1 MYNATELCEK
11 ITSLYPD
18 IGHCGADIDVS
29 YNQAENSWIVHLEK
43 GSHAL
48 NHFLEQLDADRCMEG
63 KQCIALGLD
72 IAQLRKNVEGEQF

>member
-1 MYNATELCEK
+1 MYSATELCEK

-18 IGHCGADIDVS
+18 IGQCGVDIDVS
-29 YNQAENSWIVHLEK
+29 YNQTGKTWMVHMEK

-63 KQCIALGLD
+63 RQCIALGLEV
-72 IAQLRKNVEGEQF
+72 AQLRKNVEGEQF

>member
-1 MYNATELCEK
+1 MYSATELCEK

-18 IGHCGADIDVS
+18 IGRCGVDIDVS
-29 YNQAENSWIVHLEK
+29 YNQTEKTWMVHMEK

-63 KQCIALGLD
+63 RQCIALGLEV
-72 IAQLRKNVEGEQF
+72 AQLRKNVEGEQF